1 MEMWSEIRR
10 EVLTGALSKRAAIAK
25 YRVGWHTLKKML
37 AHGEPPGYRQAKQ
50 RPKPKLEPFLP
61 VIWQILEDDGKA
73 PPKQKHTARR
83 IFERLRDEHGYT
95 GGETVV
101 KDAVREWR
109 ISRREVFLPLSH
121 PPGEAQVDFGEA
133 TVRIAGKEAKAAL
146 FVMTLPYSGAIF
158 VQAFPKEC
166 TETFMEGHRRAFEEF
181 GGVPKRIS
189 YDNSAIAV
197 IEVLEGRERKLTKEF
212 LRLQSH
218 YLFTEHFCLVRR
230 ANEKGHV
237 ERLLGTAR
245 KRFLVPVPNV
255 DSFETLNR
263 HLLES
268 CRRDLD
274 ERTRGRSGT
283 KRELLQDDSAA
294 FLPLPQRPFEARRI
308 ETGTATSESLVRFET
323 NDYSVPV
330 RCAHRKVVIVATVD
344 EVRFVYEDRLLA
356 RYPRCWGREEVFFE
370 PVHYLA
376 LLERKPGGFDHAK
389 PLEHWNLP
397 ECFPLL
403 RRRMEAD
410 DPKSGTRS
418 FIRVLRLLE
427 RFSLQEVTAGVEYA
441 LDIGLSDSDSIRS
454 VVEHRADGPV
464 RLFSLDG
471 RPHLACVQVETT
483 PIAAYQTL
491 LSEVAS

>member
-1 MEMWSEIRR
+1 
-10 EVLTGALSKRAAIAK
+10 
-25 YRVGWHTLKKML
+25 
-37 AHGEPPGYRQAKQ
+37 
-50 RPKPKLEPFLP
+50 
-61 VIWQILEDDGKA
+61 
-73 PPKQKHTARR
+73 
-83 IFERLRDEHGYT
+83 
-95 GGETVV
+95 
-101 KDAVREWR
+101 
-109 ISRREVFLPLSH
+109 
-121 PPGEAQVDFGEA
+121 
-133 TVRIAGKEAKAAL
+133 
-146 FVMTLPYSGAIF
+146 
-158 VQAFPKEC
+158 
-166 TETFMEGHRRAFEEF
+166 MEGHRRAFEEF

-197 IEVLEGRERKLTKEF
+197 IEVLKGRERKLTREF

-245 KRFLVPVPNV
+245 KRFLVPVPDV
-255 DSFETLNR
+255 ESIETLNR
-263 HLLES
+263 NLIES

-294 FLPLPQRPFEARRI
+294 FLPLPQRPFESRRVAD
-308 ETGTATSESLVRFET
+308 GTVNSESLVRFEI

-330 RCAHRKVVIVATVD
+330 RYAHRKVIVIATVD

-356 RYPRCWGREEVFFE
+356 RYPRCWDREKVFFE

-389 PLEHWNLP
+389 PLEQWNLP
-397 ECFPLL
+397 ECFALL

-410 DPKSGTRS
+410 DPRSGTRS

-427 RFSLQEVTAGVEYA
+427 RFSLDEVTAGVEYA

-454 VVEHRADGPV
+454 VVEHRADCPV

-471 RPHLACVQVETT
+471 RPHLACVRVETT
-483 PIAAYQTL
+483 PVAAYQAL
-491 LSEVAS
+491 LEEVAS